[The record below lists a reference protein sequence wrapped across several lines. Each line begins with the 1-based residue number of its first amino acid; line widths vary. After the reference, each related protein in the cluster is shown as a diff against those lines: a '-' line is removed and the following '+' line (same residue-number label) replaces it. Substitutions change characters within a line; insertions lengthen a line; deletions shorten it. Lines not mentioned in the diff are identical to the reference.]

1 MCLSWKNGRGTK
13 ELVPR
18 YFVSGGKNMKN
29 KKLILI
35 AVAVIALIG
44 VMLGVYFATRPE
56 TTQGGKTF
64 TVTVVHKDGS
74 EKVFTCHTDEEKL
87 GPVLLTEKIVEGSM
101 GDFGLYILS
110 ADGEVADYNVDQ
122 GWWALYE
129 GENMA
134 STGADAV
141 AITDGGSYKL
151 VYTIG

>member
-1 MCLSWKNGRGTK
+1 M
-13 ELVPR
+13 
-18 YFVSGGKNMKN
+18 N
-29 KKLILI
+29 KKIW
-35 AVAVIALIG
+35 IALIAL
-44 VMLGVYFATRPE
+44 VLVIAALVGVYVATRPDVQE
-56 TTQGGKTF
+56 GSKTI

-74 EKVFTCHTDEEKL
+74 EKVFTCHTDEEFL

-129 GENMA
+129 GDVQ
-134 STGADAV
+134 SVVGADAV

>member
-1 MCLSWKNGRGTK
+1 M
-13 ELVPR
+13 
-18 YFVSGGKNMKN
+18 N
-29 KKLILI
+29 KKIW
-35 AVAVIALIG
+35 IALIAL
-44 VMLGVYFATRPE
+44 VLVIAALVGVYVATRPDAQE
-56 TTQGGKTF
+56 GSKTI

-74 EKVFTCHTDEEKL
+74 EKVFTCHTDEEFL

-129 GENMA
+129 GDVQ
-134 STGADAV
+134 SVVGADAV

>member
-1 MCLSWKNGRGTK
+1 M
-13 ELVPR
+13 
-18 YFVSGGKNMKN
+18 N
-29 KKLILI
+29 KKIW
-35 AVAVIALIG
+35 IALIAL
-44 VMLGVYFATRPE
+44 VLVIAALVGVYVATRPD
-56 TTQGGKTF
+56 TQEGSKTI

-134 STGADAV
+134 TTGADAV